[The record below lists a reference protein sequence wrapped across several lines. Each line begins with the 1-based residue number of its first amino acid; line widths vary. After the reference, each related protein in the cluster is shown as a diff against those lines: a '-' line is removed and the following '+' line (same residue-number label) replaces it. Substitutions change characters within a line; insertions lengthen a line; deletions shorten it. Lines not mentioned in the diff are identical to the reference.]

1 MMAPDFNRLR
11 ARVLW
16 LLAKVQLR
24 DGVTEATLS
33 ERSVLAALELPGF
46 GQEWVDTLGFLPGD
60 VSVDRIADSV
70 RIKVALNEGIELKVA
85 RYWRDKTGRD
95 HRTEFTQKRLS
106 LIRAR
111 LAAGHSVE
119 DLCRAVDACAQSAW
133 HNGENPSGVR
143 YNDTQHIFTPER
155 LERWLSLKQPAEA
168 VSPLHDAHEQT
179 LLRRQSGRLG
189 R

>member
-1 MMAPDFNRLR
+1 MTPDLSRLR

-24 DGVTEATLS
+24 DGVTEAMLT
-33 ERSVLAALELPGF
+33 ERSVLAALELPAF
-46 GQEWVDTLGFLPGD
+46 GQEWDAALGNLPSG
-60 VSVDRIADSV
+60 VSVERIADSV
-70 RIKVALNEGIELKVA
+70 RIRVALNEGAEMMIA

-111 LAAGHSVE
+111 LAAGHSPA
-119 DLCRAVDACAQSAW
+119 DLCRAIDACSQSAW

-155 LERWLSLKQPAEA
+155 LERWLSIRPQAAAGNPQSDAEQ
-168 VSPLHDAHEQT
+168 QT

>member
-1 MMAPDFNRLR
+1 ML
-11 ARVLW
+11 
-16 LLAKVQLR
+16 
-24 DGVTEATLS
+24 T
-33 ERSVLAALELPGF
+33 ERSVLAALELPAF
-46 GQEWVDTLGFLPGD
+46 GQEWDAALGNLPSG
-60 VSVDRIADSV
+60 VSVERIADSV
-70 RIKVALNEGIELKVA
+70 RIRVALNEGAEMMIA

-111 LAAGHSVE
+111 LAAGHSPA
-119 DLCRAVDACAQSAW
+119 DLCRAIDACSQSAW

-155 LERWLSLKQPAEA
+155 LERWLSIRPQAAAGNPQSDAEQ
-168 VSPLHDAHEQT
+168 QT